1 MKPGMSDNH
10 TPSPDRRR
18 RIAADFIRR
27 AWSEG
32 DTRAVDDHL
41 ADRYAIRHDPGD
53 PWEGRT
59 LSRDE
64 FRERLVT
71 SRAVVP
77 DQVFEIVD
85 SVAEGD
91 RVAVSW
97 TWRGTHLGDLP
108 GFPAS
113 GRPLTMSG
121 LTIYFFE
128 GEKLCGHWQ
137 VADRLSVWR
146 QLAAGQAGTGAS
158 AGDEGA
164 SQAAKSAL
172 ARSV

>member
-1 MKPGMSDNH
+1 MTERDS
-10 TPSPDRRR
+10 PSPDRG
-18 RIAADFIRR
+18 RIVAEFIRR

-32 DTRAVDDHL
+32 DLGAIDDHL
-41 ADRYAIRHDPGD
+41 AERYTIRHDPGD

-59 LSRDE
+59 LDRAG
-64 FRERLVT
+64 FAERLVA
-71 SRAVVP
+71 SRAVAP
-77 DQVFEIVD
+77 DQVFELVEIV
-85 SVAEGD
+85 AQGE

-113 GRPLTMSG
+113 GRALAMSG
-121 LTIYFFE
+121 LTIYDFE
-128 GEKLCGHWQ
+128 GDRLSGHWQ

-146 QLAAGQAGTGAS
+146 QLAAGQAGTAS
-158 AGDEGA
+158 GA
-164 SQAAKSAL
+164 SQPAKSAL